1 MSQWNID
8 PAHST
13 IGFKIKHLVVST
25 VKGHFNEFSGNVI
38 TDNDNFENAKIEFSA
53 KTSSISTNNEARDN
67 HLRSTD
73 LFDSTNHPT
82 MSFVSKSFKKSS
94 GNKYLIEGDLTMR
107 GVTKTVTLEAYFDGI
122 VMGLYGKRVAAF
134 AVTGTLNRQD
144 YGVSWNAVMEAG
156 GLVVANDVTLDINVE
171 LIEG

>member
-38 TDNDNFENAKIEFSA
+38 TDNDDFENAKIEFST
-53 KTSSISTNNEARDN
+53 KTSSISTNNETRDN
-67 HLRSTD
+67 HLRSAD
-73 LFDSTNHPT
+73 LFDSANHPT

-107 GVTKTVTLEAYFDGI
+107 GVTKTVTLDAYFDGI
-122 VMGLYGKRVAAF
+122 VMGIYGKRVAAF
-134 AVTGTLNRQD
+134 TVTGTLNRQD